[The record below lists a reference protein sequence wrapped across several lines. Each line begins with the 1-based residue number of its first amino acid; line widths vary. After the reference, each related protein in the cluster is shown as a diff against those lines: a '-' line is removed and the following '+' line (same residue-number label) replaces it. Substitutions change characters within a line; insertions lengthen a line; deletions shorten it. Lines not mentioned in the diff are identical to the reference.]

1 MLQLEYKGKGE
12 KLSKFLTSAQCG
24 LSYSSVQKLF
34 RKKDIK
40 INGERVNRDVMLS
53 FGDKLQVYTTPEML
67 SCKDLEIVYDDDNIV
82 VVNKPSGMEVQSDAA
97 KNVKAVLEKQLQ
109 KQVFVCHRIDRNTKG
124 LVIFAKNENTYN
136 EFYKAFKNR
145 TLEKHYLAN
154 VVGKP
159 QKKADLKAFLFKDNK
174 KSQVYISDKKLPGYE
189 PIETKYTLV
198 SQNGETAILDVELV
212 TGKTHQIRAHLAF
225 VNLPIVGDGKY
236 GKNEYNKKFK
246 KTKQDLVAYK
256 VIFHFDA
263 NSCLRYLDGKTIE
276 LKNVQF

>member
-1 MLQLEYKGKGE
+1 M
-12 KLSKFLTSAQCG
+12 
-24 LSYSSVQKLF
+24 
-34 RKKDIK
+34 R
-40 INGERVNRDVMLS
+40 
-53 FGDKLQVYTTPEML
+53 
-67 SCKDLEIVYDDDNIV
+67 
-82 VVNKPSGMEVQSDAA
+82 
-97 KNVKAVLEKQLQ
+97 
-109 KQVFVCHRIDRNTKG
+109 
-124 LVIFAKNENTYN
+124 
-136 EFYKAFKNR
+136 
-145 TLEKHYLAN
+145 
-154 VVGKP
+154 